1 MCCFVISNGMNTP
14 IITIRL
20 EDERYPELLKRIS
33 DPPAQLYCL
42 GNIALL
48 DSFCVGVVGT
58 RKASDYGRQATA
70 DIAGQL
76 AQNGVTIVS
85 GLAAGI
91 DSVAHRAALDAKGN
105 TIAVFGTGLD
115 DASIFPVDNVRLAH
129 EIVAAGGLLISEY
142 EVGTHGEVWTF
153 PMRNRIIS
161 GLSRGIVVVEADR
174 KSGSLITAKA
184 ALDQDRDVF
193 AVPGSIYWPR
203 SVGSN
208 WLIQQGARPV
218 LCAADI
224 LESYKMRQ
232 IPLPE
237 QALSTSDPVQEC
249 ILALL
254 RQNGPTHLD
263 TLASQTGYDTPR
275 TMAAVAMLELFN
287 AVRHQGAGIYAIT
300 P

>member
-1 MCCFVISNGMNTP
+1 MPHTE
-14 IITIRL
+14 IITIRP
-20 EDERYPELLKRIS
+20 DDDRYPELLKRIA

-42 GNIALL
+42 GNITLL
-48 DSFCVGVVGT
+48 NSFCVGVVGT

-85 GLAAGI
+85 GLATGI

-105 TIAVFGTGLD
+105 TIAVFGTGLAD
-115 DASIFPVDNVRLAH
+115 DDIFPVDNVRLAH

-142 EVGTHGEVWTF
+142 EEGVHGQPWTF

-161 GLSRGIVVVEADR
+161 GLSRGIVVVEADK

-237 QALSTSDPVQEC
+237 AALSTSDPVQES

-263 TLASQTGYDTPR
+263 TLASQTGFDTPR
-275 TMAAVAMLELFN
+275 TMAAIAMLELFS
-287 AVRHQGAGIYAIT
+287 AIQHMGGGIYKT
-300 P
+300 TQ